1 MVSEHTKE
9 RNETEKDLITLRETE
24 IEKEKKEWEEL

>member
-9 RNETEKDLITLRETE
+9 RNETEKDLITLGETE